1 MRLHTTI
8 PALYHHLGSVSVAR
22 GQLIYPHSASSRK
35 VQEHCLLFEEC
46 EPGLSFQRSAFRP
59 VMCIGLTSY
68 RKI

>member
-35 VQEHCLLFEEC
+35 VQEHCPLFEDC
-46 EPGLSFQRSAFRP
+46 KPGLSFERFSFHP
-59 VMCIGLTSY
+59 VMRLDLTSHDE
-68 RKI
+68 